1 MTDPNPN
8 PDTPPEPTADDR
20 FWDRLTD
27 DSPAEILQHPTGTG
41 TVRGRPGMKPVRRE
55 EDPEADDN
63 VDEEKR
69 P

>member
-1 MTDPNPN
+1 MTDPNTPN
-8 PDTPPEPTADDR
+8 DDTPASAEDR
-20 FWDRLTD
+20 AADRLTMD
-27 DSPAEILQHPTGTG
+27 YPAEILQQPTGAG

-63 VDEEKR
+63 AEEQR